1 MALSFTKRLREPIM
15 RGEITCSVRIW
26 HSQRVKVGGRAPL
39 GDGEV
44 VITGVREITKKDI
57 TTKLAKRGGFDSV
70 EDLMAIAQHGSG
82 DRIYLVDFKYEPNLT
97 FLPLVQKAKTPTTK
111 TTTKPT
117 RKSAAPRTT
126 KRKPKT

>member
-1 MALSFTKRLREPIM
+1 MGISFTKRLREPVM

-26 HSQRVKVGGRAPL
+26 HSQRVKVGSRSLL

-44 VITGVREITKKDI
+44 VVTDVREITRKDI

-82 DRIYLVDFKYEPNLT
+82 DRIYLVEFEYVPNLD
-97 FLPLVQKAKTPTTK
+97 FLPIVQKKKAKP
-111 TTTKPT
+111 
-117 RKSAAPRTT
+117 AAKRVT
-126 KRKPKT
+126 KR